1 MLNLNKHDIANLR
14 GAAEKAISEL
24 QEGQSVRDVLTSL
37 YVSGLPDKTENQG
50 EIMADRVI
58 ELVAGYTADCKA
70 AMENFGA
77 WFDQSMEKLL
87 DGKDLAGRCSLL
99 YQMSQSLTAVN
110 AALLEQ
116 HLKDAKIDVASVLA
130 GMGEYTLDPA
140 AATPELEAELREQVR
155 QALENNSIFAGQM
168 GSLSQLL
175 DQIQTGG
182 DAAETIVNY
191 GVKSADI
198 KAVAAMIAYVEAK
211 KGNMEGIASNVTL
224 DEITI
229 GVCAA
234 IEVEQVAANAE
245 SGIVAEDVARLILQI
260 LGAVAAVYLIIN
272 LSILTTV
279 FVSLLLPSV
288 FGSIVGLLLGF
299 AVACIIAE
307 DVLDFSLKV
316 ADKAADL
323 AIVSVKALGRGFK
336 KLGAWISQAMPGLVN
351 AVSSAVT
358 ALVRLMQRGVARLR
372 GKQTAT
378 ATVRA

>member
-1 MLNLNKHDIANLR
+1 MLNMNKHDIANLR
-14 GAAEKAISEL
+14 ASSEKAISEL
-24 QEGQSVRDVLTSL
+24 QEGQSVRDVLTNL

-58 ELVAGYTADCKA
+58 ELVSGYTADCKA

-87 DGKDLAGRCSLL
+87 DGKDLAGRCLLL
-99 YQMSQSLTAVN
+99 YQIAQSLTAVN
-110 AALLEQ
+110 AAMLEQ
-116 HLKDAKIDVASVLA
+116 HLKDAKINVASVLA
-130 GMGEYTLDPA
+130 DMGEYTLDPA

-155 QALENNSIFAGQM
+155 QALENNSIFIGQI

-245 SGIVAEDVARLILQI
+245 SGLVGEDVARLIMEI

-272 LSILTTV
+272 LSILTTA
-279 FVSLLLPSV
+279 FVSLLLPGV
-288 FGSIVGLLLGF
+288 FGLIAGLLLGF
-299 AVACIIAE
+299 AVAYTIA
-307 DVLDFSLKV
+307 DAVIGFSLKV
-316 ADKAADL
+316 ADKATDF
-323 AIVSVKALGRGFK
+323 AIVSVKALGRGLR
-336 KLGAWISQAMPGLVN
+336 KLGAWISQAMPGLLK
-351 AVSSAVT
+351 AVSAAVN

-372 GKQTAT
+372 GQQTAT
-378 ATVRA
+378 ASVRA